1 MKRFRQILE
10 SVDPITEAIAASAK
24 ELAKEID
31 AAARRETGQDKKDYM
46 NVAKLIAA
54 NKYKEAAKFMSKL
67 DTMPLEDLVVLIM
80 GHEDV
85 FKVMYPKAR
94 PGQFVANFARESVD
108 EALEFHV
115 RLDRLD
121 RDKRSLDKVN
131 DLLKKHERAGHISF
145 EYETDKGVV
154 YTAKS
159 KSYID
164 AVRKD
169 VETKPYY
176 ALVDFSESVEL
187 DEAFKKGDSVTV
199 KNARKYDSLS
209 KPEVSGTVI
218 GMIGSKVMVKVGS
231 GQMNVDP
238 KDLVK
243 ESVELDEGKYQ
254 KYSDLLI
261 KKAKLVAQGPI
272 ASKEVADINKQIA
285 AEMKNLGVKEEVEFD
300 EAFTPKDVKMAIG
313 VASDKRYAGGNM
325 TGAVN
330 AIEKIK
336 KGLSDH
342 PQVKAVLKKQNE
354 SDELEEAAVKVIPEK
369 LPRMNRDEKDIAD
382 TLTKAGLVYGKV
394 NKFDSGKFIDPKTG
408 VSITIMRNGNAVAA
422 SSADGGTLLSPTDPS
437 NLKAFLK
444 KRGLIESPAIEEAL
458 SPAEKEKR
466 LKMIR
471 QAVEKINKNNA
482 ELAKKDALRMM
493 KDSGM
498 FDD

>member
-10 SVDPITEAIAASAK
+10 SVDPIMEAIAASAK

-46 NVAKLIAA
+46 NVAKLIAT
-54 NKYKEAAKFMSKL
+54 NKYKEAVTFMSKL

-176 ALVDFSESVEL
+176 ALVDFSESVRL
-187 DEAFKKGDSVTV
+187 GEAFKKGDSVTV

-243 ESVELDEGKYQ
+243 ESVELDESTAAY
-254 KYSDLLI
+254 
-261 KKAKLVAQGPI
+261 A
-272 ASKEVADINKQIA
+272 ASLE
-285 AEMKNLGVKEEVEFD
+285 
-300 EAFTPKDVKMAIG
+300 KMAN
-313 VASDKRYAGGNM
+313 DKQL
-325 TGAVN
+325 
-330 AIEKIK
+330 
-336 KGLSDH
+336 KGLTKSD
-342 PQVKAVLKKQNE
+342 
-354 SDELEEAAVKVIPEK
+354 
-369 LPRMNRDEKDIAD
+369 RD
-382 TLTKAGLVYGKV
+382 TLSRL
-394 NKFDSGKFIDPKTG
+394 
-408 VSITIMRNGNAVAA
+408 AA
-422 SSADGGTLLSPTDPS
+422 MMA
-437 NLKAFLK
+437 KEK
-444 KRGLIESPAIEEAL
+444 KPMKEAL
-458 SPAEKEKR
+458 SPAFNNSYIGMPDAVLRRKRNAFLDQINDLIKFKKKNKGDKEVVDLEDKV
-466 LKMIR
+466 R
-471 QAVEKINKNNA
+471 QINYAMSYK
-482 ELAKKDALRMM
+482 AK
-493 KDSGM
+493 
-498 FDD
+498 

>member
-46 NVAKLIAA
+46 NVAKLIAT
-54 NKYKEAAKFMSKL
+54 NKYKEAVKFMSKL

-94 PGQFVANFARESVD
+94 PGQFVANFARESTIE

-176 ALVDFSESVEL
+176 ALVDFS
-187 DEAFKKGDSVTV
+187 
-199 KNARKYDSLS
+199 
-209 KPEVSGTVI
+209 
-218 GMIGSKVMVKVGS
+218 
-231 GQMNVDP
+231 
-238 KDLVK
+238 

-354 SDELEEAAVKVIPEK
+354 SDELEEA
-369 LPRMNRDEKDIAD
+369 M
-382 TLTKAGLVYGKV
+382 
-394 NKFDSGKFIDPKTG
+394 
-408 VSITIMRNGNAVAA
+408 
-422 SSADGGTLLSPTDPS
+422 
-437 NLKAFLK
+437 
-444 KRGLIESPAIEEAL
+444 SPADKA
-458 SPAEKEKR
+458 KR

-471 QAVEKINKNNA
+471 LAVEKINKNNA

>member
-10 SVDPITEAIAASAK
+10 SVDPIMEAIAASAK

-46 NVAKLIAA
+46 NVAKLIAT
-54 NKYKEAAKFMSKL
+54 NKYKEAVKFMSKL

-145 EYETDKGVV
+145 KYETDKGVV

-176 ALVDFSESVEL
+176 ALVDFS
-187 DEAFKKGDSVTV
+187 
-199 KNARKYDSLS
+199 
-209 KPEVSGTVI
+209 
-218 GMIGSKVMVKVGS
+218 
-231 GQMNVDP
+231 
-238 KDLVK
+238 

-354 SDELEEAAVKVIPEK
+354 SDELEEA
-369 LPRMNRDEKDIAD
+369 M
-382 TLTKAGLVYGKV
+382 
-394 NKFDSGKFIDPKTG
+394 
-408 VSITIMRNGNAVAA
+408 
-422 SSADGGTLLSPTDPS
+422 
-437 NLKAFLK
+437 
-444 KRGLIESPAIEEAL
+444 SPADKA
-458 SPAEKEKR
+458 KR

-471 QAVEKINKNNA
+471 LAVEKINKNNA

>member
-10 SVDPITEAIAASAK
+10 SVDPIMEAIAASAK

-46 NVAKLIAA
+46 NVAKLIAT
-54 NKYKEAAKFMSKL
+54 NKYKEAVTFMSKL

-154 YTAKS
+154 FTAKS

-176 ALVDFSESVEL
+176 ALVDFSEFVEL
-187 DEAFKKGDSVTV
+187 GEAFKKGDSVTV

-444 KRGLIESPAIEEAL
+444 KRGLIESPAIEEAM
-458 SPAEKEKR
+458 SPADKAKR

-471 QAVEKINKNNA
+471 LAVEKINKNNA

>member
-10 SVDPITEAIAASAK
+10 SVDPIMEAIAASAK

-94 PGQFVANFARESVD
+94 PGQFVANFAREST
-108 EALEFHV
+108 
-115 RLDRLD
+115 
-121 RDKRSLDKVN
+121 
-131 DLLKKHERAGHISF
+131 I
-145 EYETDKGVV
+145 
-154 YTAKS
+154 
-159 KSYID
+159 
-164 AVRKD
+164 
-169 VETKPYY
+169 
-176 ALVDFSESVEL
+176 
-187 DEAFKKGDSVTV
+187 
-199 KNARKYDSLS
+199 
-209 KPEVSGTVI
+209 
-218 GMIGSKVMVKVGS
+218 
-231 GQMNVDP
+231 
-238 KDLVK
+238 
-243 ESVELDEGKYQ
+243 DEGKYQ

-285 AEMKNLGVKEEVEFD
+285 AEMKNLGVKEAVEAEAINLDTVYSDISEAFMRIPKSVRGNDLVALNRNFDAMYNSLSNGGDWKPEVYKSLVKQMTAISKSAKSFNSKDDMSSMYEEVEFD

-354 SDELEEAAVKVIPEK
+354 SDELEEA
-369 LPRMNRDEKDIAD
+369 M
-382 TLTKAGLVYGKV
+382 
-394 NKFDSGKFIDPKTG
+394 
-408 VSITIMRNGNAVAA
+408 
-422 SSADGGTLLSPTDPS
+422 
-437 NLKAFLK
+437 
-444 KRGLIESPAIEEAL
+444 SPADKA
-458 SPAEKEKR
+458 KR

-471 QAVEKINKNNA
+471 LAVEKINKNNA